1 MINNV
6 IENLTDRVRM
16 ALLQEASIVGK
27 MRYFFLDRHYSLT
40 IRVLLVLL
48 CMGVTLTS
56 TFLLRES
63 SLTGN
68 FIKGLIPVV
77 AMIGIAVVLFV
88 YSNFELTAVMIFI
101 VTLTVADGVGTGT
114 GTKITLTFMG
124 LNLWAALWLFKL
136 VIVDRKIAVRPSVS
150 NVPTM
155 IFLAIVLISFI
166 WSNIFV
172 DVPVSY
178 IFQEKFFQRTMT
190 MVSLV
195 IAPITAIMYANHIRS
210 IRTIKIMVYYMIFC
224 GFVFGAMRIA
234 MGYVINPLNIK
245 GLFPMWVGALA
256 LGQLLFNTNLKW
268 YIRVAMAAV
277 VGMWYY
283 IQLGLGLS
291 WLSGW
296 IPLSIVIVIIVTI
309 YSRKL
314 LLVAILV
321 AAAYVLINLSSLQ
334 ENFAREDEESG
345 GTRNAAWSEAL
356 AHADDHLFLGSGPA
370 GYYFYYT
377 IYGFR
382 ANLSHNN
389 YIDIIAQTGLVGFTA
404 YILMWLAFGRM
415 NLRMYWLVPNDNG
428 FLHGLKISLIAC
440 WVATMV
446 AMMLG
451 DWVTP
456 FPYTQG
462 LNGIDYAIWA
472 WIFQGMAVALC
483 HLMQRQATVDQLPEI
498 GPKRFDIRLPSLAS
512 GRRQSTQP
520 ASD

>member
-1 MINNV
+1 MINNL
-6 IENLTDRVRM
+6 IDNLTDRARM
-16 ALLQEASIVGK
+16 ALLQEASIIGK

-48 CMGVTLTS
+48 CFGVTLTS
-56 TFLLRES
+56 TVLLRES
-63 SLTGN
+63 ALTGN

-77 AMIGIAVVLFV
+77 AMIGVAVVLFV
-88 YSNFELTAVMIFI
+88 YSNFELTALMIFI

-136 VIVDRKIAVRPSVS
+136 VVVDRKIAVRPSAA
-150 NVPTM
+150 NIPTL
-155 IFLAIVLISFI
+155 IFITIVIISFI

-178 IFQEKFFQRTMT
+178 IFREKFFQRTMT
-190 MVSLV
+190 LISLV
-195 IAPITAIMYANHIRS
+195 IAPITALMYANHIRS

-224 GFVFGAMRIA
+224 GFVFGVMRIGL
-234 MGYVINPLNIK
+234 GYVINPLNIK

-256 LGQLLFNTNLKW
+256 LGQLLFNTHLQW
-268 YIRVAMAAV
+268 YIRAAMAAV

-283 IQLGLGLS
+283 IQIGLGLS

-296 IPLSIVIVIIVTI
+296 VPLSIVVGIIITI
-309 YSRKL
+309 HSRKL
-314 LLVAILV
+314 LLVALLV
-321 AAAYVLINLSSLQ
+321 AASYVLINLTSLQ

-345 GTRNAAWSEAL
+345 GTRNAAWTEAL
-356 AHADDHLFLGSGPA
+356 LHADDHLFLGSGPA

-389 YIDIIAQTGLVGFTA
+389 YIDIIAQTGLVGFTV

-415 NLRMYWLVPNDNG
+415 NLKMYRAVPNDRG
-428 FLHGLKISLIAC
+428 FLHGLKVSLLAC

-472 WIFQGMAVALC
+472 WIFQGMVIALY
-483 HLMQRQATVDQLPEI
+483 HLMQRQASVDQLPQI
-498 GPKRFDIRLPSLAS
+498 GPEHFNIRLHSLNP
-512 GRRQSTQP
+512 GHRQSTQP

>member
-1 MINNV
+1 MINNLMD
-6 IENLTDRVRM
+6 NLTDRVRM
-16 ALLQEASIVGK
+16 ALLREASLIGK
-27 MRYFFLDRHYSLT
+27 MRYYFLDRHYSLT
-40 IRVLLVLL
+40 IRMLLVLL
-48 CMGVTLTS
+48 CFGVTLIS

-77 AMIGIAVVLFV
+77 AMIGIAIVLFV
-88 YSNFELTAVMIFI
+88 YSNFELTALMLFF
-101 VTLTVADGVGTGT
+101 VTLTLADGISTGT
-114 GTKITLTFMG
+114 GTKITFTFLG
-124 LNLWAALWLFKL
+124 LNLWAALWFFKL
-136 VIVDRKIAVRPSVS
+136 VIVDRKFNFRSAAS
-150 NVPTM
+150 NYPTL
-155 IFLAIVLISFI
+155 IFISIVIISFI

-178 IFQEKFFQRTMT
+178 IFSEKIFPRIMT
-190 MVSLV
+190 MVSLI
-195 IAPITAIMYANHIRS
+195 IAPITAIMYATHIRS
-210 IRTIKIMVYYMIFC
+210 VRTIKIMVYYMIFC
-224 GFVFGAMRIA
+224 GFVFGALRIG
-234 MGYVINPLNIK
+234 MGYVISPLNIK

-256 LGQLLFNTNLKW
+256 LGQLLYNTNLKW
-268 YIRVAMAAV
+268 YIRAAMVAV

-296 IPLSIVIVIIVTI
+296 IPLSIVIVIIITV

-314 LLVAILV
+314 LLVAVLV
-321 AAAYVLINLSSLQ
+321 AVAYVLINLTALQ

-404 YILMWLAFGRM
+404 YIAMWLAFGYM
-415 NLRMYWLVPNDNG
+415 NLKMYRAVPNDHG
-428 FLHGLKISLIAC
+428 FLHGLKIALVAC

-451 DWVTP
+451 DWITP

-472 WIFQGMAVALC
+472 WIFQGMAIALY
-483 HLMQRQATVDQLPEI
+483 HLAQRQTTVDQLPQI
-498 GPKRFDIRLPSLAS
+498 GPERFDIHLPSLTA